1 VKHGRH
7 HEKNA
12 KGERVQPRSREQRN
26 ITILTVDDND
36 ALRYSLSRSLK
47 GGGYDV
53 IEARN
58 GAEALRMADQD
69 PDLITLDV
77 QLPDTDGFELC
88 RILKSNPRTS
98 HIPVLHISATF
109 VETEYRVK
117 GLEAGADGYLSEP
130 ISRDE
135 LLATVGALL
144 RLKQAERE
152 SRLHAAEAE
161 KARQELEK
169 AHDELELRV
178 QERTRQLADR
188 NEEIRELT
196 GRLLRLQDEERRRLA
211 RELHDSTGQ
220 MLTAMKMILNRLAA
234 EETEKASQPDSLLS
248 QAISIN
254 DDMSRQLRTMS
265 YLLHPPLLDEIG
277 LSSALHW
284 YTEGFSQR
292 SDIRVDLEISPDF
305 GRLPTDME
313 ITLFRVVQECLTNVH
328 RHSASPTAK
337 IRLLRSA
344 ENIQLEISD
353 AGHGIRSERLHGEK
367 VVPGIGIMGIEE
379 RVRQFGGDFQVKSS
393 NKGTTVTATLPVKE
407 VCPD

>member
-1 VKHGRH
+1 VSEDK
-7 HEKNA
+7 
-12 KGERVQPRSREQRN
+12 N

-47 GGGYDV
+47 GGGYKV
-53 IEARN
+53 VEARN
-58 GAEALRMADQD
+58 GAEALRLANEC

-77 QLPDTDGFELC
+77 HLPDTDGFEVC
-88 RILKSNPRTS
+88 RRLKNNPKTS
-98 HIPVLHISATF
+98 HIPILHISATF
-109 VETEYRVK
+109 VESEYRVR
-117 GLEAGADGYLSEP
+117 GLEAGADAYLSEP

-152 SRLHAAEAE
+152 SRLHASEAE
-161 KARQELEK
+161 NARQELK
-169 AHDELELRV
+169 RAHDELELRV
-178 QERTRQLADR
+178 QKRTKQLAER
-188 NEEIRELT
+188 NAEIRELT

-220 MLTAMKMILNRLAA
+220 MLTAMKMILSRLNA
-234 EETEKASQPDSLLS
+234 EGKGTQSDSLVG
-248 QAISIN
+248 QAIAIN
-254 DDMSRQLRTMS
+254 DDMSKQLRTMS

-292 SDIRVDLEISPDF
+292 SDINVDLEISPDF

-313 ITLFRVVQECLTNVH
+313 IALFRVVQECLTNVH

-337 IRLLRSA
+337 IRLVRLADSVR
-344 ENIQLEISD
+344 LEITDS
-353 AGHGIRSERLHGEK
+353 GHGISPDRLHAGA

-379 RVRQFGGDFQVKSS
+379 RVRQFGGDFSVNSS
-393 NKGTTVTATLPVKE
+393 PKGTTVVATLPVKNGRE
-407 VCPD
+407 